1 MNVGR
6 SLEGSKMEGGAG
18 VEEDSTPFPL
28 YTPAH
33 TFPRTAISRDIL
45 QINRSSHLAH
55 QFVSSSYPVLSTFI
69 HNNYY
74 SDHCRTYDNSLPPCS
89 ARDSASKS
97 H

>member
-1 MNVGR
+1 MMSLTERVLRNYVDKRKKKINVGL

-18 VEEDSTPFPL
+18 VEEDPTPFPL

-55 QFVSSSYPVLSTFI
+55 QLRFFPYPVLSTVI

-74 SDHCRTYDNSLPPCS
+74 
-89 ARDSASKS
+89 
-97 H
+97 